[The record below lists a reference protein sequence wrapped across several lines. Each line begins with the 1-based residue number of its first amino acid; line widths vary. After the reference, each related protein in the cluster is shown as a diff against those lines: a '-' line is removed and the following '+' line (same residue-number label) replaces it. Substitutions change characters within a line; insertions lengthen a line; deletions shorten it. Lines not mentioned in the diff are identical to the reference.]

1 MFSNKCILA
10 IFKIRRLRIKSY
22 QGKRSIEPKTFHSHR
37 LKTVI
42 QLPFIIRLIRFNIIV
57 YCFGSSDDVVL
68 FENDTQGAIKM
79 PTEKQTQNNKL
90 VLNQLS
96 EYELIRGK
104 NGISLFSD
112 WHQPEERDDCSR
124 GDIAKSYR
132 LLRNY

>member
-57 YCFGSSDDVVL
+57 YCFGSSGDVVL

-96 EYELIRGK
+96 EYELIRGP

-112 WHQPEERDDCSR
+112 WHKPEEPEDCSWC
-124 GDIAKSYR
+124 DVAKACKTKGGY
-132 LLRNY
+132 